1 MIKAIIFDLDG
12 TLCDTMNDL
21 RTAMNA
27 MLVKLGYKTRS
38 RSDLIKFINNGA
50 REFVRRSLPKDV
62 QKVEFI
68 VDSAL
73 GVYETEYAKCYC
85 EKTKAFD
92 GIKPLIADLKS
103 QGYKI
108 AVLSNKQ
115 NDFVKNIIEK
125 VFGKG
130 VFNVVMG
137 QSNMPTKPDPTSAL
151 YVAKQLGAKADKC
164 VFVGD
169 SDVDMLTAKNAQM
182 KSIGCAWGYRDKEVL
197 VEAGAT
203 KIAENPEQI
212 SEFIAEFEEQ
222 LEKEKQEAKLAKKN
236 KTKKD

>member
-27 MLVKLGYKTRS
+27 MLTRLGYKTRS
-38 RSDLIKFINNGA
+38 RNDLIKFINNGA

-62 QKVEFI
+62 QRVEFI

-85 EKTKAFD
+85 EKTKAYD

-103 QGYKI
+103 RGYKI

-115 NDFVKNIIEK
+115 DAFVKDIIDK

-137 QSNMPTKPDPTSAL
+137 QSSMPTKPDPTSTL
-151 YVAKQLGAKADKC
+151 FIAKQLGAKPDKC
-164 VFVGD
+164 VFIGD
-169 SDVDMLTAKNAQM
+169 SDVDMTTAKNAQM
-182 KSIGCAWGYRDKEVL
+182 RSIGCAWGYREAQIL
-197 VEAGAT
+197 EEAGAT
-203 KIAENPEQI
+203 RIATEPEQI
-212 SEFIAEFEEQ
+212 SQFLDEFEAE
-222 LEKEKQEAKLAKKN
+222 LEKEKEEARLAKRKR
-236 KTKKD
+236 K